1 MRARHAAY
9 LVLPCLSAFPKRPDI
24 LHSCFGHA
32 CLFRSGL
39 FLVISD
45 EYETFPDTVNSGDNM
60 DVYVEED
67 QVQSLLPEL
76 VAAQGAATSGSPG
89 LDFLREHDA
98 PEGMPCGRLP
108 RVSAGDT
115 GALDQVVQGGGAVGP
130 AESRGFSSSLYEE
143 TRKGKGDDLG
153 EVKGERDGQRD
164 RESTYSS
171 LHREVVKGAAGGEW
185 SLDDEDGEGVDVE
198 AFQVRNNSLL

>member
-1 MRARHAAY
+1 MLRIFSC
-9 LVLPCLSAFPKRPDI
+9 LVHLRSQSALTFSTHVLGMLASFLS
-24 LHSCFGHA
+24 C
-32 CLFRSGL
+32 L
-39 FLVISD
+39 FLVSD

-67 QVQSLLPEL
+67 QLQSLLPEL

-89 LDFLREHDA
+89 LDILREHDA
-98 PEGMPCGRLP
+98 PEGIPCGRLP
-108 RVSAGDT
+108 SVSAGDT

-130 AESRGFSSSLYEE
+130 AESRGFSSGLYEE
-143 TRKGKGDDLG
+143 TRQGKGDDLG
-153 EVKGERDGQRD
+153 EVKGERDGQRE

-198 AFQVRNNSLL
+198 AFQVRNNRLL